1 MSYQALLFC
10 PDEKTARVV
19 TQVLSDLEF
28 SVEACSEPFA
38 AVKKLMA
45 QHFDAIVV
53 DCDNEQ
59 NATLLFKSARNSGSN
74 QSALAVAVVEGQS
87 GVAKAFRIGANLVL
101 TKPIN
106 VEQSKGTL
114 RVARGLLRK
123 ADSNKPA
130 SVSSPITTSPARPAT
145 PVATTAFKGA
155 SPKVLTP
162 PVTGKP
168 AFGGFAAQRASSEN
182 AISEATSSAF
192 ELQQDP
198 TPAPEPTEAALLES
212 MSDSIN
218 KQSSAASNSSKEYP
232 WQPVSK
238 PLAEPMASALKRAA
252 EAASKP
258 EGATS
263 SSIRLAS
270 PQSSPADAARLRPA
284 AYSMPSAH
292 GAASAP
298 APAREIARLE
308 VPAVESNLAAKVPPA
323 EIEET
328 ETALPGVFA
337 AAETSEE
344 PLLFSAMDRKEKAS
358 GGSKKIFAIA
368 AVAMITI
375 AGAYYYVSEH
385 SENAPAFVQKF
396 VNKPAAPAPAQN
408 QIPVQS
414 HAPASVQPAVSAPTI
429 GTPSSQASDSET
441 TSPQVE
447 STETGAVAPRPVL
460 EAKPSAG
467 KTTSTV
473 TPNTKPGNS
482 APAPENKILTVA
494 KPAPGVK
501 SSAAD
506 SENVPPPNPSALGVG
521 SGIADQEIAG
531 IASSAGATMPKVA
544 TSGAIK
550 ISQGVTQ
557 GLLIKKVDPN
567 YPQSAK
573 QMHIQGTVQLE
584 ANIGKNGGVT
594 NVKSLSGDAGLARA
608 AIDAVKQW
616 KYKPYTLNGEPVEI
630 QTQITVN
637 FKLP

>member
-28 SVEACSEPFA
+28 RVEACSEPFA

-130 SVSSPITTSPARPAT
+130 SALTPVTTSPARPAT
-145 PVATTAFKGA
+145 PVATAAFKPT

-162 PVTGKP
+162 QGTGKP

-212 MSDSIN
+212 MSDSID

-252 EAASKP
+252 EVAGKP
-258 EGATS
+258 EAATPS
-263 SSIRLAS
+263 STRIAS
-270 PQSSPADAARLRPA
+270 PQSTPADGAKLRPA
-284 AYSMPSAH
+284 VYSMPSPH

-298 APAREIARLE
+298 APAREIARPE
-308 VPAVESNLAAKVPPA
+308 TPAIESDLTAKLSPVETE
-323 EIEET
+323 EI
-328 ETALPGVFA
+328 ETALPGVSA
-337 AAETSEE
+337 PAEDSEE
-344 PLLFSAMDRKEKAS
+344 PLLFSAMDGKEKAS
-358 GGSKKIFAIA
+358 GGTKKIFAIA
-368 AVAMITI
+368 AVAMIAI

-385 SENAPAFVQKF
+385 PENAPVFVQKF
-396 VNKPAAPAPAQN
+396 VNKPAAPAPVQN

-414 HAPASVQPAVSAPTI
+414 HTPVSIQPAVPAPTI
-429 GTPSSQASDSET
+429 VAPSSQASDSET
-441 TSPQVE
+441 TGREVE
-447 STETGAVAPRPVL
+447 PTETAAVAPRSVL

-467 KTTSTV
+467 KTASTA

-482 APAPENKILTVA
+482 AAAPENKILTVA
-494 KPAPGVK
+494 KPASGAK
-501 SSAAD
+501 SSASD

-521 SGIADQEIAG
+521 SSTADQEIAG
-531 IASSAGATMPKVA
+531 IASSAGATIPKVA

-557 GLLIKKVDPN
+557 GLLIKKVDPS

-584 ANIGKNGGVT
+584 ANIGKNGSVT

-608 AIDAVKQW
+608 ATDAVKQW

>member
-130 SVSSPITTSPARPAT
+130 SIPVPAAMTPPPARPT
-145 PVATTAFKGA
+145 PQAAAPAFKPLSA
-155 SPKVLTP
+155 KVLTP
-162 PVTGKP
+162 SLPGKP
-168 AFGGFAAQRASSEN
+168 AFGGLATQRASSEN
-182 AISEATSSAF
+182 AISESTSSAF

-212 MSDSIN
+212 MSDSID
-218 KQSSAASNSSKEYP
+218 KQSSGASSSSKEYP

-252 EAASKP
+252 EAVGKSESASL
-258 EGATS
+258 T
-263 SSIRLAS
+263 RMTN
-270 PQSSPADAARLRPA
+270 PQSSTHDAAKLRPA
-284 AYSMPSAH
+284 AYGMPSAH

-298 APAREIARLE
+298 APAREIARPE
-308 VPAVESNLAAKVPPA
+308 VPTIDSKSAAKLAPT
-323 EIEET
+323 EIDET
-328 ETALPGVFA
+328 EAVVAGTGT
-337 AAETSEE
+337 ETSGE
-344 PLLFSAMDRKEKAS
+344 PLLFSAMDGKEKAS

-368 AVAMITI
+368 AAAMIVI

-385 SENAPAFVQKF
+385 PESAPAFLQKY
-396 VNKPAAPAPAQN
+396 VNKPEAPAPVKT
-408 QIPVQS
+408 QIPVQA
-414 HAPASVQPAVSAPTI
+414 HTTAPAQPPIPAPTI
-429 GTPSSQASDSET
+429 VTPSNPASDSEIAI
-441 TSPQVE
+441 PQAEPTATVAVE
-447 STETGAVAPRPVL
+447 PQP
-460 EAKPSAG
+460 EAKPSAA
-467 KTTSTV
+467 KTTTV
-473 TPNTKPGNS
+473 TANTKP
-482 APAPENKILTVA
+482 ALPATASIGKVVSVA
-494 KPAPGVK
+494 KPKAIAK
-501 SSAAD
+501 SPAAD
-506 SENVPPPNPSALGVG
+506 AENVQPPAPSAFGVS
-521 SGIADQEIAG
+521 SGTADQEIAG
-531 IASSAGATMPKVA
+531 IASGAGATMPKVA

-557 GLLIKKVDPN
+557 GLLIKKVDPS
-567 YPQSAK
+567 YPLSAK
-573 QMHIQGTVQLE
+573 QMHVQGTVQLE
-584 ANIGKNGGVT
+584 ANIGKNGSVT
-594 NVKSLSGDAGLARA
+594 NVKSLSGDANLAHA